1 MSSLNRRL
9 GWTLVGSS
17 LLLHIFTVYCFM
29 QLPDSM
35 AAYTVMP
42 IWLWGGIGLFLA
54 SAAFCFLRAPLS
66 LVMTAVWSITL
77 LVGADEARVLAN
89 FGKSPPRM
97 GRPELFEGK
106 PVIRVLTLNCALF
119 TYGSPARD
127 IALWQPDIVLLQ
139 DVYPD
144 HVRQIADELYAGQGD
159 YRANQTNGIVTR
171 WKILREIR
179 NPLQRDEELTIQL
192 PSSREIEVVN
202 VHLHTAATDLR
213 LWLKQTWIEHRQN
226 RLIRRKELDTT
237 LKILEQTTNFPNTAT
252 IFGGDFNSSASDA
265 IHRKLSRDFI
275 DAFASSGTGWGD
287 TFHRRFPILRIDH
300 IYTTRHFTAVRSIVA
315 TSRHS
320 DHRMVIADVLLK

>member
-1 MSSLNRRL
+1 MDIGRIVFASPYFYRLLFYAIAGFYGGLHSDAYLAL
-9 GWTLVGSS
+9 GWYWIIFGFSS
-17 LLLHIFTVYCFM
+17 VLFFTRTALSRHDSSMVYHFVSRCRR
-29 QLPDSM
+29 SK
-35 AAYTVMP
+35 
-42 IWLWGGIGLFLA
+42 G
-54 SAAFCFLRAPLS
+54 
-66 LVMTAVWSITL
+66 
-77 LVGADEARVLAN
+77 
-89 FGKSPPRM
+89 
-97 GRPELFEGK
+97 
-106 PVIRVLTLNCALF
+106 

-192 PSSREIEVVN
+192 PSGREIEVVN

-213 LWLKQTWIEHRQN
+213 LWLKQTWLEHRQN
-226 RLIRRKELDTT
+226 RFIRRKELDTT

-252 IFGGDFNSSASDA
+252 IFGGDFNSPASDA